1 MKVTKVAYHRNG
13 VCGIGFHVVLFES
26 QEKGDRLRHFVA
38 TVFPEQGAVSVLDI
52 HETEA
57 GNIEFANGNSWRGDY
72 FETKLRH
79 AIHDWELLDRAG
91 IDK

>member
-1 MKVTKVAYHRNG
+1 MKIQKVAYHRNG
-13 VCGIGFHVVLFES
+13 ISGVPFHVVLFENL
-26 QEKGDRLRHFVA
+26 EMGGRLRHFVA
-38 TVFPEQGAVSVLDI
+38 TVFPEPGAVSVLDI
-52 HETEA
+52 DETKS